1 MHEKLI
7 TAAIEYDRGDP
18 KRIQHFI
25 KVHSFA
31 KLIGICE
38 GLSDDTMKVLETAA
52 ILHDIGIHEGERL
65 YGRND
70 GQIQQELGP
79 GIAAQIMDTVGG
91 YDDVKERVMYL
102 IAHHHTYTGI
112 DSKDLQILIE
122 ADFIVNLYEDGAS
135 PVAVKSAYESIFV
148 TESGKRV
155 LKDCFGIQKTEN

>member
-7 TAAIEYDRGDP
+7 NAAIEYDRGDP

-31 KLIGICE
+31 RLIGVCE
-38 GLSDDTMKVLETAA
+38 GLSADAMKTLEAAA

-70 GQIQQELGP
+70 GEIQQKLGP
-79 GIAAQIMDTVGG
+79 DIARRIMEAVGG

-102 IAHHHTYTGI
+102 IAHHHTYTDI

-135 PVAVKSAYESIFV
+135 MNAMKNAYDRIFV

-155 LKDCFGIQKTEN
+155 LKDSFGIK